1 MRAFA
6 ISVLLS
12 CAVLLFPLALRSG
25 WTTWWIL
32 SVLILIISGTIWSK
46 IQLYR
51 NTRNRELQDVHE
63 AISVNS
69 EIEITVEKEVVVEEM
84 ITVEKEV
91 VEEEMITVEKE
102 VVVEEM
108 ITVQNEL
115 VEEEMVII
123 IEELAVEEESIRDS
137 ENAPSIDELIELG
150 FKEKNL
156 DNFQQAAYYF
166 LRALALNPM
175 PDLALCLIMDCY
187 WLLNNL
193 GERDYA
199 ITELKI
205 HVKTNI
211 SRFNPELQHRFDAW
225 MIKEN
230 LNKYFND

>member
-1 MRAFA
+1 M
-6 ISVLLS
+6 
-12 CAVLLFPLALRSG
+12 
-25 WTTWWIL
+25 
-32 SVLILIISGTIWSK
+32 LILIVSGTIWSK

-51 NTRNRELQDVHE
+51 NTRNNKELLDVHE

-69 EIEITVEKEVVVEEM
+69 EIEIKITDEKELVAEEK
-84 ITVEKEV
+84 ITDEKEP
-91 VEEEMITVEKE
+91 VEEET
-102 VVVEEM
+102 
-108 ITVQNEL
+108 
-115 VEEEMVII
+115 II
-123 IEELAVEEESIRDS
+123 IEEERAVEEESICDS
-137 ENAPSIDELIELG
+137 EKALSIDELIDLG

-156 DNFQQAAYYF
+156 ENFQQAACYF
-166 LRALALNPM
+166 FRALALNPM

-211 SRFNPELQHRFDAW
+211 SRFDPVLQHRFVTW

>member
-1 MRAFA
+1 M
-6 ISVLLS
+6 
-12 CAVLLFPLALRSG
+12 
-25 WTTWWIL
+25 
-32 SVLILIISGTIWSK
+32 LILIISATIWSK

-51 NTRNRELQDVHE
+51 NTRNNKELQDVHE

-69 EIEITVEKEVVVEEM
+69 EIEITVEKEPEEETITVKKELVEEET
-84 ITVEKEV
+84 ITVEK
-91 VEEEMITVEKE
+91 
-102 VVVEEM
+102 
-108 ITVQNEL
+108 EL
-115 VEEEMVII
+115 VEEEMII
-123 IEELAVEEESIRDS
+123 IEEELAVEEESIFDS
-137 ENAPSIDELIELG
+137 ENMLSIDELIDLG

-156 DNFQQAAYYF
+156 ENFQQAAFYF
-166 LRALALNPM
+166 FRALALNPM

-211 SRFNPELQHRFDAW
+211 SRFNPELQHRFDTW

>member
-1 MRAFA
+1 MRAFT
-6 ISVLLS
+6 ISVLLC

-32 SVLILIISGTIWSK
+32 SVLILIISATIWSK

-51 NTRNRELQDVHE
+51 NTRNNKELQDVHE

-69 EIEITVEKEVVVEEM
+69 EIEITVEKEPEEETITVKKELVEEET
-84 ITVEKEV
+84 ITVEK
-91 VEEEMITVEKE
+91 
-102 VVVEEM
+102 
-108 ITVQNEL
+108 EL
-115 VEEEMVII
+115 VEEEMII
-123 IEELAVEEESIRDS
+123 IEEELAVEEESIFDS
-137 ENAPSIDELIELG
+137 ENMLSIDELIDLG

-156 DNFQQAAYYF
+156 ENFQQAAFYF
-166 LRALALNPM
+166 FRALALNPM

-211 SRFNPELQHRFDAW
+211 SRFNPELQHRFDTW